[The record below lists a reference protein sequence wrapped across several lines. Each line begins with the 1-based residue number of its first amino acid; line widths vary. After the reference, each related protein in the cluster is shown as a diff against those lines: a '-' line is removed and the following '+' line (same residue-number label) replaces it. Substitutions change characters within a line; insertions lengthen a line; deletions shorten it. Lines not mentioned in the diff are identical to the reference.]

1 MKIQILDC
9 TLRDGGYINE
19 WNFGEKNI
27 KYITDK
33 LVESNIDII
42 ECGFLRSDNNNV
54 ECSVYGDIKNIYI
67 PEDETKKRMFV
78 AMIEFGGIDIKSIPH
93 RDDNFIDGIRLT
105 FHNNEWEQT
114 KQNASALMKKGYK
127 VFIQPVGI
135 NSYSDI
141 ELLLLLEQINEL
153 SPFAFYIVDTLGIL
167 FKSDLLRLAYMVH
180 GALSTD
186 IALGFHSHN
195 NLQLSFS
202 NAMNLIETGI
212 NRTVILDSS
221 VYGMGRGAGNLP
233 TELVINYINRNIEKK
248 YEITKILELIDE
260 VILPIQRCNNW
271 GYLMPFTLASINNA
285 HPNYASFLIDKEQI
299 TIPQMAE
306 MLRKLPH
313 ENKHRYNQSV
323 IEEIYYATMNNKIDD
338 TETITVLRTL
348 ISGNVLVICPGKSI
362 TEDFES
368 VESYIEKHNP
378 LIIAVNF
385 IPEHINPNFVFYGN
399 NRRKL
404 HNDNSHYPTIV
415 SSNVQEHNNCY
426 VVDYSSLVSHEHK
439 DNSGIMILRL
449 LLRLGIKNASLAGY
463 DGFKKEEG
471 FLSPDTI
478 KKLNLDM
485 ITQLDELSKIMQL
498 EFITE
503 SLYNNNI

>member
-1 MKIQILDC
+1 
-9 TLRDGGYINE
+9 
-19 WNFGEKNI
+19 
-27 KYITDK
+27 
-33 LVESNIDII
+33 
-42 ECGFLRSDNNNV
+42 
-54 ECSVYGDIKNIYI
+54 
-67 PEDETKKRMFV
+67 MFV
-78 AMIEFGGIDIKSIPH
+78 AMIEFDGIDINSIPH
-93 RDDNFIDGIRLT
+93 REEGFINGIRLT

-114 KQNASALMKKGYK
+114 KQNALNLMEKGYK

-141 ELLLLLEQINEL
+141 ELLILLEQINEL
-153 SPFAFYIVDTLGIL
+153 APFAFYIVDTLGIL

-180 GALSTD
+180 GTLNTD

-212 NRTVILDSS
+212 NRTIIIDSS

-233 TELVINYINRNIEKK
+233 TELIINYINKNIEKK
-248 YEITKILELIDE
+248 YGITKILELIDE
-260 VILPIQRCNNW
+260 IILPIQRRSSW
-271 GYLMPFTLASINNA
+271 GYLMPYTLASINGA

-306 MLRKLPH
+306 MLGKLPD
-313 ENKHRYNQSV
+313 ENRHRYNQTV
-323 IEEIYYATMNNKIDD
+323 IEEIYFATMNNKIDD
-338 TETITVLRTL
+338 TETIKSLKLL
-348 ISGNVLVICPGKSI
+348 ISGNVLVICPGKSV

-368 VESYIEKHNP
+368 VKSYIKKHNP

-385 IPEHINPNFVFYGN
+385 IPESILPNFIFYGN

-404 HNDNSHYPTIV
+404 HNVNFQYPTIV
-415 SSNVQEHNNCY
+415 SSNVQERKNCY
-426 VVDYSSLVSHEHK
+426 VVNYSSLVSHEHK

-449 LLRLGIKNASLAGY
+449 LLKLGIRNVALAGY
-463 DGFKKEEG
+463 DGFKKEER

-478 KKLNLDM
+478 KRLNSDM
-485 ITQLDELSKIMQL
+485 ITQLAELSEIMQF
-498 EFITE
+498 EFVTN
-503 SLYNNNI
+503 SLYKDKIEI